1 MLQNDRENY
10 EKFFNAFGRQLKYGV
25 VSDYGMHKEE
35 LQDLI
40 MFYSS
45 SEKKLVTLSEYV
57 DRMKEDE
64 KFIYFATGENGRCNR
79 HTSADRAYPLKGLR
93 NSLLHRGD

>member
-1 MLQNDRENY
+1 MTVRITKILQRI
-10 EKFFNAFGRQLKYGV
+10 RQTAKIRCCF
-25 VSDYGMHKEE
+25 DYGMHKEE

-57 DRMKEDE
+57 DRMKEDQ
-64 KFIYFATGENGRCNR
+64 KFIYFATGENAAAIDTLPQTELIR
-79 HTSADRAYPLKGLR
+79 SKGYEI
-93 NSLLHRGD
+93 LLYRGD